1 MRIYFYFCTKY
12 IKNYYYVTKQL
23 SFIVQNNKAS
33 RGTRFANYFIDI
45 IVFYIFIFFFGVF
58 LGMLATIGIEVPLQW
73 FLYLEENLAADYLFT
88 GILYFVYIFSIE
100 YFTKGKSIGKFI
112 TKTKVV
118 SIDGTTP
125 TLNDFLIRSVSRLVP
140 FESLSFLIK
149 EDGWHDLWSDTR
161 VVNWEKYN
169 TDNMLNK
176 ELDELGK
183 KLN

>member
-1 MRIYFYFCTKY
+1 MSQ
-12 IKNYYYVTKQL
+12 KQL
-23 SFIVQNNKAS
+23 SFIVQNNRAS

-58 LGMLATIGIEVPLQW
+58 LGILATIGIEVPLQW

-125 TLNDFLIRSVSRLVP
+125 TQKDFLSETSQ
-140 FESLSFLIK
+140 
-149 EDGWHDLWSDTR
+149 D
-161 VVNWEKYN
+161 
-169 TDNMLNK
+169 
-176 ELDELGK
+176 
-183 KLN
+183 

>member
-1 MRIYFYFCTKY
+1 MSQ
-12 IKNYYYVTKQL
+12 KQL
-23 SFIVQNNKAS
+23 SFIVQNNKAT
-33 RGTRFANYFIDI
+33 RGVRFANYIIDI
-45 IVFYIFIFFFGVF
+45 IIFYIFIFFFGVF
-58 LGMLATIGIEVPLQW
+58 LGILATIGIEVPLQW

-125 TLNDFLIRSVSRLVP
+125 TQKDFFIRNISRLVP
-140 FESLSFLIK
+140 FEALSFLISD
-149 EDGWHDLWSDTR
+149 DGWHDSWSNTR

-169 TDNMLNK
+169 IDNTLNK

-183 KLN
+183 NPN

>member
-1 MRIYFYFCTKY
+1 MSQ
-12 IKNYYYVTKQL
+12 KQL

-58 LGMLATIGIEVPLQW
+58 LGILATIGIEVPLQW
-73 FLYLEENLAADYLFT
+73 FLYLEGNLAADYLFT

-125 TLNDFLIRSVSRLVP
+125 TLNDFLIRSVSRIVP
-140 FESLSFLIK
+140 FEALSFLISD
-149 EDGWHDLWSDTR
+149 DGWHDSWSNTR

-169 TDNMLNK
+169 IDNTLNK

>member
-1 MRIYFYFCTKY
+1 MSQ
-12 IKNYYYVTKQL
+12 KQL
-23 SFIVQNNKAS
+23 SFIVQNNRAS

-125 TLNDFLIRSVSRLVP
+125 TQKDFFIRNISRLVP
-140 FESLSFLIK
+140 FDGLSFLK
-149 EDGWHDLWSDTR
+149 EDGGWHDLWSDTR
-161 VVNWEKYN
+161 VVNWEKYKS
-169 TDNMLNK
+169 DYEMQQELN
-176 ELDELGK
+176 ELGK
-183 KLN
+183 NPN

>member
-1 MRIYFYFCTKY
+1 MSQ
-12 IKNYYYVTKQL
+12 KQL

-58 LGMLATIGIEVPLQW
+58 LGILATIGIEVPLQW

-125 TLNDFLIRSVSRLVP
+125 TQKDFFIRNISRLVP
-140 FESLSFLIK
+140 FDGLSFLK
-149 EDGWHDLWSDTR
+149 QDGGWHDLWSDTR
-161 VVNWEKYN
+161 VVNWEKYKS
-169 TDNMLNK
+169 DYEMQQELN
-176 ELDELGK
+176 ELGK
-183 KLN
+183 NPN